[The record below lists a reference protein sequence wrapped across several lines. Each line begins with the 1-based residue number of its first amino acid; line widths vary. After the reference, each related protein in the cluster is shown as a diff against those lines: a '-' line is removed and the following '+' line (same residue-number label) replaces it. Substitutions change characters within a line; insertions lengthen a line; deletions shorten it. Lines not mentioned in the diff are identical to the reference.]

1 MFSKVLD
8 SSNQEEQPFQ
18 PPTRK
23 KKKKILL
30 RNAFAGSLKLEA
42 LQLQPGGLGGRAGG
56 TGVLEWST
64 ARKVAVAFNSSGGFA
79 IWQTW
84 VQVLPLVLSQ
94 LQGLGQVT

>member
-23 KKKKILL
+23 KKKKKILL
-30 RNAFAGSLKLEA
+30 RNALAGSLKFEA

-56 TGVLEWST
+56 TGVLEW
-64 ARKVAVAFNSSGGFA
+64 KESGAWPGR
-79 IWQTW
+79 
-84 VQVLPLVLSQ
+84 
-94 LQGLGQVT
+94 